1 MQRCINSTYK
11 VKVVQKQSQFIV
23 KLYKIAAQPF
33 PLEGLTPF
41 DYGWTLSR
49 NLLTVKWFDGEEVP
63 DVADK
68 IECRGGSDPEDSDI
82 DYSDEESKSDS
93 EI

>member
-1 MQRCINSTYK
+1 M
-11 VKVVQKQSQFIV
+11 
-23 KLYKIAAQPF
+23 
-33 PLEGLTPF
+33 
-41 DYGWTLSR
+41 
-49 NLLTVKWFDGEEVP
+49 LTVKWFDGEEVP